1 MKHWS
6 RAWKVALIAKDDPEW
21 IDLYDRISS

>member
-6 RAWKVALIAKDDPEW
+6 RAWKVALIEKENPEW